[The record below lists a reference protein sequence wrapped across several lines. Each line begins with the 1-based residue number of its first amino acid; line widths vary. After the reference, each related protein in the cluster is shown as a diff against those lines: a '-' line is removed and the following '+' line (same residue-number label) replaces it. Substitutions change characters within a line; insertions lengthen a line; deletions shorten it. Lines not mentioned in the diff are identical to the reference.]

1 MSGKKKGKLS
11 KAERE
16 RLQREEEER
25 QLKEEEERL
34 LAEKEEAERLEREQK
49 LQEERDRL
57 EAKDLERRESELI
70 ELHLLLDGNRIS
82 ANNWYE
88 KLRKQAKW
96 NRYMRCDGSPDPSI
110 TQEIN
115 TFINLSKEDNNK
127 NTNSMISNATLAINL
142 TDELENLLAETPAHE
157 MNEKDIVQHKETIIN
172 LQNLVHFKYDE
183 VTEEILKHSTES
195 ADPDTGNMQM
205 VIKKDD
211 IIICLWANLSKD
223 PRFKGYEFPETGLAF
238 ELPKPLAS
246 MDIVV
251 RFLYSRHDH
260 LSSRSQSFH
269 LQVKNLATNVMAEPE
284 PNETKDIE
292 VDQVDGEQKEE
303 TENLRLSENEPES
316 VSAEDRK
323 SSMSLVSNKDETKS
337 LSERK
342 TEEEEQKP
350 PENMADETTEC
361 VTEEAPIPA
370 PTETTFVLDENV
382 FDLRQYRSLGGIYYF
397 DVFRLPPQ
405 PTLRNGWTMVE
416 LVQCGMYNFPY
427 PFETQKINNNESEK
441 TDEKEI
447 ETLSLPPVGV
457 SVRLPD
463 NVLFLEQP
471 KIGRWDFTSKEWKMD
486 RITNVKYDQE
496 NKSITFTMDTFYTFA
511 FMQDC
516 YINMPFQSWEL
527 RPLGVNNVVLTVTA
541 AITEVQIE
549 VKGDECRLN
558 CAPAENSVLSHIGG
572 QWMNLKALINAMRSV
587 GVNIFVEEDSYKY
600 ASINAKNSVAEKAAY
615 EQMALLSSAYA
626 FAWSRWNAE
635 SGTEHVVMK
644 VSEHLKTQPVD
655 DEDWKIYMVS
665 SRRAMRL
672 KITEYSDAFSD
683 DLAENSEFHSTFL
696 HMIKDGISEEAL
708 ERMNQSHFL
717 FIDCMQKLLNATKV
731 LTFS

>member
-1 MSGKKKGKLS
+1 
-11 KAERE
+11 
-16 RLQREEEER
+16 
-25 QLKEEEERL
+25 
-34 LAEKEEAERLEREQK
+34 
-49 LQEERDRL
+49 
-57 EAKDLERRESELI
+57 
-70 ELHLLLDGNRIS
+70 
-82 ANNWYE
+82 
-88 KLRKQAKW
+88 
-96 NRYMRCDGSPDPSI
+96 
-110 TQEIN
+110 
-115 TFINLSKEDNNK
+115 
-127 NTNSMISNATLAINL
+127 
-142 TDELENLLAETPAHE
+142 
-157 MNEKDIVQHKETIIN
+157 
-172 LQNLVHFKYDE
+172 
-183 VTEEILKHSTES
+183 
-195 ADPDTGNMQM
+195 
-205 VIKKDD
+205 
-211 IIICLWANLSKD
+211 
-223 PRFKGYEFPETGLAF
+223 
-238 ELPKPLAS
+238 
-246 MDIVV
+246 
-251 RFLYSRHDH
+251 
-260 LSSRSQSFH
+260 
-269 LQVKNLATNVMAEPE
+269 
-284 PNETKDIE
+284 
-292 VDQVDGEQKEE
+292 
-303 TENLRLSENEPES
+303 
-316 VSAEDRK
+316 
-323 SSMSLVSNKDETKS
+323 
-337 LSERK
+337 
-342 TEEEEQKP
+342 
-350 PENMADETTEC
+350 
-361 VTEEAPIPA
+361 
-370 PTETTFVLDENV
+370 
-382 FDLRQYRSLGGIYYF
+382 
-397 DVFRLPPQ
+397 
-405 PTLRNGWTMVE
+405 MVE
-416 LVQCGMYNFPY
+416 LVQCGMHNFPY

-558 CAPAENSVLSHIGG
+558 CAPTENSVLSHIGG

-717 FIDCMQKLLNATKV
+717 FIDCMQK
-731 LTFS
+731 